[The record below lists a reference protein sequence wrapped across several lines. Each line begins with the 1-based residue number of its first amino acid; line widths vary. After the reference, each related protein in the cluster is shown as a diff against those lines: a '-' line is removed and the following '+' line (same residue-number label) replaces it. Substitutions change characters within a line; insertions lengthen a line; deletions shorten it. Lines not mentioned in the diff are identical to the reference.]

1 MKLKKSIIPFLILS
15 STVMSPVQAQEETYS
30 YPSVKEVEQELS
42 KVEGAVFPVGVENKS
57 NEKYFTA
64 PSYLAPVSTDPS
76 VHANC

>member
-42 KVEGAVFPVGVENKS
+42 KVEGAVFPE
-57 NEKYFTA
+57 
-64 PSYLAPVSTDPS
+64 
-76 VHANC
+76 